1 MEEEINEMNQLLE
14 YMQSVDITEWPIS
27 DQLAMM
33 QAQLTML
40 NTIKPILLK
49 HMMADESISE
59 GSTFMFR
66 MKGDVDDGER
76 NERS

>member
-14 YMQSVDITEWPIS
+14 YMQSVDTTEWPIS
-27 DQLAMM
+27 DQLTMM
-33 QAQLTML
+33 QAQLTMF

>member
-14 YMQSVDITEWPIS
+14 YMQSADTTEWPIS
-27 DQLAMM
+27 DQLTMM
-33 QAQLTML
+33 QAQLTMF

-66 MKGDVDDGER
+66 MKGDD
-76 NERS
+76 N

>member
-40 NTIKPILLK
+40 NTIKPILSK
-49 HMMADESISE
+49 HMMADEQSPKK
-59 GSTFMFR
+59 STFMFR
-66 MKGDVDDGER
+66 MKGDD
-76 NERS
+76 N